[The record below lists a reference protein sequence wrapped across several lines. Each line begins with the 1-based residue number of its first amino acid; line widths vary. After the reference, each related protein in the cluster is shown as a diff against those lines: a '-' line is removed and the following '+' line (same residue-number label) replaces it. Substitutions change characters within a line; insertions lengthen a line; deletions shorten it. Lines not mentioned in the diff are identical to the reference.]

1 MTNTE
6 IPAAKKARVE
16 SVDQVK
22 QIKDDAATQQLV
34 DQIEQQEE
42 KLNNLIDEQS
52 AAIIKLEQEYVVKLM
67 PIYEER
73 QKVIAK
79 VPNFWTTAINNHTDL
94 QGEMTEA
101 DLEAMKYLKE
111 IKVDTRSKEEIV
123 DGEEGEEP
131 VTKTLN
137 YSVTFVFNENPYFTD
152 SEITKKFYQIH
163 NSLLAECNP
172 EKISWKEGKDLV
184 KSADE
189 DCESFFAWFSRDVE
203 GSEDEIGEWIREDL
217 WPHALNYYL
226 NEVDDEDDDDDA
238 EVDLEEE
245 DEEETQE

>member
-16 SVDQVK
+16 SVDPVK

-42 KLNNLIDEQS
+42 KLNELIDEQS

-79 VPNFWTTAINNHTDL
+79 VPNFWTTAINHTDL

-111 IKVDTRSKEEIV
+111 IKVDTRSK
-123 DGEEGEEP
+123 
-131 VTKTLN
+131 
-137 YSVTFVFNENPYFTD
+137 
-152 SEITKKFYQIH
+152 
-163 NSLLAECNP
+163 
-172 EKISWKEGKDLV
+172 
-184 KSADE
+184 
-189 DCESFFAWFSRDVE
+189 
-203 GSEDEIGEWIREDL
+203 
-217 WPHALNYYL
+217 
-226 NEVDDEDDDDDA
+226 
-238 EVDLEEE
+238 
-245 DEEETQE
+245 